1 MHLGKTTLAIALMLV
16 GCGGNETGG
25 GEGSS
30 GAPATDETC
39 TDEERAIRY
48 TAGMSMVGDQG
59 VTVAL
64 LDANPA
70 PPQYGDNT
78 WTLDVKN
85 AAGEPMIGAT
95 VNVDPIMVI
104 HGHGPSVD
112 DRIDDNLDGTYVA
125 SPVFFSMRGFWVTDI
140 SIEAEGQPT
149 DTVSFG
155 FCIE

>member
-25 GEGSS
+25 GDGSS
-30 GAPATDETC
+30 GAAATDETC
-39 TDEERAIRY
+39 TDEERAVPY

-64 LDANPA
+64 LDADPA

-78 WTLDVKN
+78 WTLEVKN
-85 AAGEPMIGAT
+85 ATGEPMIGAT
-95 VNVDPIMVI
+95 VTLDPTMVK
-104 HGHGPSVD
+104 HGHGSPVANVVT
-112 DRIDDNLDGTYVA
+112 DNGDGTYVA
-125 SPVFFSMRGFWVTDI
+125 SPLNFNMLGFWVTDL

-149 DTVSFG
+149 DRVSFG